1 MIISRKLLTSII
13 VFTIFIS
20 CKDGNETI
28 WKKEIYNSEYSIMFP
43 STYEGGIHQEASGTT
58 FYKTRNDEKVTI
70 SGGFCN
76 ELAYPCLASDY
87 TGQTLDNITDSIAYT
102 TLRGQLAYLNKRI
115 IIDDNQNILVC
126 FYFTNSYGGTF
137 RNSYGQIYLR
147 TCNSS
152 CYRMAGSVEFA
163 SSEQQEL
170 EEIIKT
176 LKQK

>member
-1 MIISRKLLTSII
+1 MNISRKLLTSII

-20 CKDGNETI
+20 CKDENDTI
-28 WKKEIYNSEYSIMFP
+28 WKEEIYNSEYSIMFP
-43 STYEGGIHQEASGTT
+43 STYEGGIHQEAEGTT
-58 FYKTRNDEKVTI
+58 FHKTRSDEKVTI

-87 TGQTLDNITDSIAYT
+87 TGQTLDNITDSITYT
-102 TLRGQLAYLNKRI
+102 NLRGQLAYLNKRI
-115 IIDDNQNILVC
+115 IIYDNQNILGC
-126 FYFTNSYGGTF
+126 FYFTNSYGGSF

-147 TCNSS
+147 TCSSS
-152 CYRMAGSVEFA
+152 CYRMAGIVEFA
-163 SSEQQEL
+163 SSEQLEL

>member
-1 MIISRKLLTSII
+1 MIRSRKLLTAII

-20 CKDGNETI
+20 CKDENETM
-28 WKKEIYNSEYSIMFP
+28 WKKGIYNSEYSIMFP
-43 STYEGGIHQEASGTT
+43 GTYEGGIHQEATGTT
-58 FYKTRNDEKVTI
+58 FYKTRNDNKVTI

-76 ELAYPCLASDY
+76 ELAYPCMASDY
-87 TGQTLDNITDSIAYT
+87 IGQTFDNITDSIPYT
-102 TLRGQLAYLNKRI
+102 NLRGQLAYLNKRI
-115 IIDDNQNILVC
+115 IVADNQNILVC

-163 SSEQQEL
+163 SSEQQEI